1 MVVDIQKSFPRTE
14 TIKTP
19 DGATLV
25 ARLFLPDS
33 APKAAIV
40 ISGATGVPQDYYT
53 AFATYA
59 VERHGFAVM
68 TYDYRDMGRSA
79 GEPVRQSKA
88 RMSDWGITDQEAA
101 RCKLREMLPGVP
113 LRLIG
118 HSLGGMTLPM
128 QRDFDGVARI
138 TCVASGSVHYN
149 DHPWPYRFAAL
160 ALWFGPGP
168 IAAAIAGYFPGSK
181 LGLGTDL
188 PSGAY
193 WQWRRWCTSR
203 DTYGYEAGRRLPAKI
218 WQETHLPVRL
228 IAFSDDDLI
237 PPPCVHR
244 LAEHFAN
251 GKVDVIEIAPSD
263 VGLKRIGHI
272 EPFSKRNSAVWDHI
286 LDA

>member
-1 MVVDIQKSFPRTE
+1 MAVDIPRSFPRTE

-33 APKAAIV
+33 APSEAIL
-40 ISGATGVPQDYYT
+40 ISPATGVPQDYYT

-59 VERHGFAVM
+59 VERLGIAVM

-79 GEPVRQSKA
+79 GEPVRHSKA

-101 RCKLREMLPGVP
+101 RRKIRQMLPDVP

-128 QRDFDGVARI
+128 QRDFEGVSRI
-138 TCVASGSVHYN
+138 TCVASGSVHHN
-149 DHPWPYRFAAL
+149 DHPWPYRLSAL

-168 IAAAIAGYFPGSK
+168 VATAIVGCFPGSK

-203 DTYGYEAGRRLPAKI
+203 DIYGYEAGRRLPEAV
-218 WQETHLPVRL
+218 WTQTRPPVRL
-228 IAFSDDDLI
+228 ISFRDDDLI
-237 PPPCVHR
+237 PPPCVHK
-244 LAEHFAN
+244 LAEHFEDGDAQ
-251 GKVDVIEIAPSD
+251 VIGIAPSD
-263 VGLKRIGHI
+263 VGLNSIGHI
-272 EPFSKRNSAVWDHI
+272 EGFSKRKRAVWDRI

>member
-1 MVVDIQKSFPRTE
+1 MVVDIQKSYPRTE

-25 ARLFLPDS
+25 ARLFLPDCP
-33 APKAAIV
+33 PKEAIV
-40 ISGATGVPQDYYT
+40 ISAATGVPQDYYT
-53 AFATYA
+53 AFATHA
-59 VERHGFAVM
+59 VERLGVAVI

-79 GEPVRQSKA
+79 GAPLRQSKA

-101 RCKLREMLPGVP
+101 RRKLREMLPGVP

-128 QRDFDGVARI
+128 QRDFEGVTRI
-138 TCVASGSVHYN
+138 TCVASGSVHHN
-149 DHPWPYRFAAL
+149 DHPWPYRLAAF

-168 IAAAIAGYFPGSK
+168 IAAAITGYLPGSK
-181 LGLGTDL
+181 LGLGADL

-203 DTYGYEAGRRLPAKI
+203 DTYGHEAGRRLPAIAWEQLK
-218 WQETHLPVRL
+218 LPVRL
-228 IAFSDDDLI
+228 ISFGDDDLI

-244 LAEHFAN
+244 LSEHFEEGDAE
-251 GKVDVIEIAPSD
+251 VIEIAPSD

-272 EPFSKRNSAVWDHI
+272 EGFSKRKKAVWDRI